1 MNYPR
6 LYPPT
11 AAAWDTNGLGALS
24 DCISCVVEETLN
36 GPFELEMQYRLN
48 GLHYADITLRS
59 IILAK
64 PNPTARLQ
72 PFRVYKISR
81 PINGVVT
88 INAQHLSYDLSGIVI
103 EPFNAPS
110 LASALEGMKT
120 NAVTENPFEYETDK
134 TVISDFVVSYPSS
147 ARSLVAGQRGSLLD
161 TYGGELEFDR
171 YQVKLWAHRG
181 KDNGVTIRY
190 GKNMT
195 DVNQE
200 EDGSGVYTGVYP
212 YWYSE
217 EEGSADLGSS
227 YVPVEGEFDF
237 TRILLLDLT
246 EEFENKPTAEELTQ
260 KAQEYISNHDPG
272 VPTISTTVSWYQSK
286 DFVENVNLGDVVGVY
301 FSRLGI
307 SAKAKIVKTRY
318 NALQN
323 RYESV
328 DIGSVRSSIAGTIVS
343 MDQGVSSVTQYTV
356 TETRRITKELE
367 MTADSL
373 RSAISDSAQNTTQ
386 LIQQSQAIIMEA
398 LQEYATTGD
407 LEQLR
412 SSMQSRFEI
421 LAGQIEASF
430 TSISETVSDLDGETT
445 RQFSEIHSFIRLM
458 AQTSTVNGGIV
469 IGESTSQI
477 KLKLENDILYF
488 FTGDEK
494 TVSVNNACKV
504 FPVPVAVAVEV
515 NPPLVRLPMVLMPVC
530 IVADNIGI
538 YGDSALHLYL
548 LPIFRSENIPADSGL
563 CAGREHCQKRLP
575 YPNSRQR
582 DRLPGIPRRA
592 EGSRVYRG
600 FDG

>member
-11 AAAWDTNGLGALS
+11 ATAWDTNGLGALS

-64 PNPTARLQ
+64 PNPTARPQ

-120 NAVTENPFEYETDK
+120 NAVTDNPFEYETDK
-134 TVISDFVVSYPSS
+134 TVISDFVAAYPSS

-171 YQVKLWAHRG
+171 YQVKIWAHRG

-195 DVNQE
+195 DVSQE

-217 EEGSADLGSS
+217 EEGSADLGRS

-286 DFVENVNLGDVVGVY
+286 EFVENVNLGDVVGVY

-343 MDQGVSSVTQYTV
+343 MDQGVSSATQYAV
-356 TETRRITKELE
+356 IETRRITKELE

-494 TVSVNNACKV
+494 TVSVNNAIAYFSAGKLYV
-504 FPVPVAVAVEV
+504 VQSQIQQLTIGTTGRLMDFYILGSGENTAVGMIG
-515 NPPLVRLPMVLMPVC
+515 RLT
-530 IVADNIGI
+530 
-538 YGDSALHLYL
+538 
-548 LPIFRSENIPADSGL
+548 
-563 CAGREHCQKRLP
+563 
-575 YPNSRQR
+575 
-582 DRLPGIPRRA
+582 
-592 EGSRVYRG
+592 
-600 FDG
+600 

>member
-11 AAAWDTNGLGALS
+11 ATAWDTNGLGALS

-64 PNPTARLQ
+64 PNPTARPQ

-494 TVSVNNACKV
+494 TVSVNNAIAYFSAGKLYV
-504 FPVPVAVAVEV
+504 VQSQIQQLTIGTTGRLMDFYILGSGENTAVGMIG
-515 NPPLVRLPMVLMPVC
+515 RLT
-530 IVADNIGI
+530 
-538 YGDSALHLYL
+538 
-548 LPIFRSENIPADSGL
+548 
-563 CAGREHCQKRLP
+563 
-575 YPNSRQR
+575 
-582 DRLPGIPRRA
+582 
-592 EGSRVYRG
+592 
-600 FDG
+600 

>member
-11 AAAWDTNGLGALS
+11 ATAWDTNGLGALS

-36 GPFELEMQYRLN
+36 GPYELEMQYRLN

-64 PNPTARLQ
+64 PNPTARPQ

-195 DVNQE
+195 DVSQE

-217 EEGSADLGSS
+217 AEGSADLGSS

-494 TVSVNNACKV
+494 TVSVNNAIAYFSAGKLYV
-504 FPVPVAVAVEV
+504 VQSQIQQLTIGTTGRLMDFYILGSGENTAVGMIG
-515 NPPLVRLPMVLMPVC
+515 RL
-530 IVADNIGI
+530 
-538 YGDSALHLYL
+538 S
-548 LPIFRSENIPADSGL
+548 
-563 CAGREHCQKRLP
+563 
-575 YPNSRQR
+575 
-582 DRLPGIPRRA
+582 
-592 EGSRVYRG
+592 
-600 FDG
+600 

>member
-11 AAAWDTNGLGALS
+11 AAAWDNNGLGALS

-64 PNPTARLQ
+64 PNPTTRPQ

-134 TVISDFVVSYPSS
+134 TVISDFVVAYPSS

-286 DFVENVNLGDVVGVY
+286 EFVENVNLGDVVGVY

-343 MDQGVSSVTQYTV
+343 MDQGVSSATQYAV
-356 TETRRITKELE
+356 IETRRITKELE

-494 TVSVNNACKV
+494 TVSVNNAIAYFSAGKLYV
-504 FPVPVAVAVEV
+504 VQSQIQQLTIGTTGRLMDFYILGSGENTAVGMIG
-515 NPPLVRLPMVLMPVC
+515 RLT
-530 IVADNIGI
+530 
-538 YGDSALHLYL
+538 
-548 LPIFRSENIPADSGL
+548 
-563 CAGREHCQKRLP
+563 
-575 YPNSRQR
+575 
-582 DRLPGIPRRA
+582 
-592 EGSRVYRG
+592 
-600 FDG
+600 

>member
-59 IILAK
+59 LILAK
-64 PNPTARLQ
+64 PNPTARPQ

-195 DVNQE
+195 DVSQE

-488 FTGDEK
+488 FTGDET
-494 TVSVNNACKV
+494 TVSVNNAIAYFSAGKLYV
-504 FPVPVAVAVEV
+504 VQSQIQQLTIGTTGRLMDFYILGSGENTAVGMIG
-515 NPPLVRLPMVLMPVC
+515 RL
-530 IVADNIGI
+530 
-538 YGDSALHLYL
+538 S
-548 LPIFRSENIPADSGL
+548 
-563 CAGREHCQKRLP
+563 
-575 YPNSRQR
+575 
-582 DRLPGIPRRA
+582 
-592 EGSRVYRG
+592 
-600 FDG
+600 

>member
-11 AAAWDTNGLGALS
+11 AMAWDTNGLGALS

-134 TVISDFVVSYPSS
+134 TVISDFVVAYPSS

-217 EEGSADLGSS
+217 EEGSADLGNS

-494 TVSVNNACKV
+494 TVSVNNAIAYFSAGKLYV
-504 FPVPVAVAVEV
+504 VQSQIQQLTIGTTGRLMDFYILGSGENTAVGMIG
-515 NPPLVRLPMVLMPVC
+515 RLT
-530 IVADNIGI
+530 
-538 YGDSALHLYL
+538 
-548 LPIFRSENIPADSGL
+548 
-563 CAGREHCQKRLP
+563 
-575 YPNSRQR
+575 
-582 DRLPGIPRRA
+582 
-592 EGSRVYRG
+592 
-600 FDG
+600 

>member
-11 AAAWDTNGLGALS
+11 ATAWDTNGLGALS

-59 IILAK
+59 LILAM
-64 PNPTARLQ
+64 PNPTAMPQ

-246 EEFENKPTAEELTQ
+246 EEFETKPTAEELTQ

-286 DFVENVNLGDVVGVY
+286 DFVENVNLGDAVGVY

-494 TVSVNNACKV
+494 TVSVNNAIAYFSAGKLYV
-504 FPVPVAVAVEV
+504 VQSQIQQLTIGTTGRLMDFYILGSGENTAVGMIG
-515 NPPLVRLPMVLMPVC
+515 RL
-530 IVADNIGI
+530 
-538 YGDSALHLYL
+538 S
-548 LPIFRSENIPADSGL
+548 
-563 CAGREHCQKRLP
+563 
-575 YPNSRQR
+575 
-582 DRLPGIPRRA
+582 
-592 EGSRVYRG
+592 
-600 FDG
+600 

>member
-64 PNPTARLQ
+64 PNPTARPQ

-134 TVISDFVVSYPSS
+134 TVISDFVVAYPSS

-171 YQVKLWAHRG
+171 YQVKLLAHRG

-217 EEGSADLGSS
+217 EEGSTDLGNS

-286 DFVENVNLGDVVGVY
+286 EFVENVNLGDVVGVY

-343 MDQGVSSVTQYTV
+343 MDQGVSSVTQYTM

-494 TVSVNNACKV
+494 TVSVNNAIAYFSAGKLYV
-504 FPVPVAVAVEV
+504 VQSQIQQLTIGTTGRLMDFYILGSGENTAVGMIG
-515 NPPLVRLPMVLMPVC
+515 RLT
-530 IVADNIGI
+530 
-538 YGDSALHLYL
+538 
-548 LPIFRSENIPADSGL
+548 
-563 CAGREHCQKRLP
+563 
-575 YPNSRQR
+575 
-582 DRLPGIPRRA
+582 
-592 EGSRVYRG
+592 
-600 FDG
+600 

>member
-64 PNPTARLQ
+64 PNPTARPQ

-217 EEGSADLGSS
+217 EEGSADLGNS
-227 YVPVEGEFDF
+227 YVPLEGEFDF

-343 MDQGVSSVTQYTV
+343 MDQGVSSVTQYAV

-494 TVSVNNACKV
+494 TVSVNNAIAYFSAGKLYV
-504 FPVPVAVAVEV
+504 VQSQIQQLTIGTTGRLMDFYILGSGENTAVGMIG
-515 NPPLVRLPMVLMPVC
+515 RLT
-530 IVADNIGI
+530 
-538 YGDSALHLYL
+538 
-548 LPIFRSENIPADSGL
+548 
-563 CAGREHCQKRLP
+563 
-575 YPNSRQR
+575 
-582 DRLPGIPRRA
+582 
-592 EGSRVYRG
+592 
-600 FDG
+600 

>member
-59 IILAK
+59 IVLAK
-64 PNPTARLQ
+64 PNPTARPQ

-212 YWYSE
+212 YWYSD

-307 SAKAKIVKTRY
+307 SAQAKIVKTRY

-430 TSISETVSDLDGETT
+430 ASISETVSDLDGETT

-494 TVSVNNACKV
+494 TVSVNNAIAYFSAGKLYV
-504 FPVPVAVAVEV
+504 VQSQIQQLTIGTTGRLMDFYILGSGENTAVGMIG
-515 NPPLVRLPMVLMPVC
+515 RLT
-530 IVADNIGI
+530 
-538 YGDSALHLYL
+538 
-548 LPIFRSENIPADSGL
+548 
-563 CAGREHCQKRLP
+563 
-575 YPNSRQR
+575 
-582 DRLPGIPRRA
+582 
-592 EGSRVYRG
+592 
-600 FDG
+600 

>member
-36 GPFELEMQYRLN
+36 GPYELEMQYRLN

-59 IILAK
+59 LILAK
-64 PNPTARLQ
+64 PNPTSRPQ

-217 EEGSADLGSS
+217 EEGSADLGNS

-318 NALQN
+318 NALLN

-494 TVSVNNACKV
+494 TVSVNNAIAYFSAGKLYV
-504 FPVPVAVAVEV
+504 VQSQIQQLTIGTTGRLMDFYILGSGENTAVGMIG
-515 NPPLVRLPMVLMPVC
+515 RL
-530 IVADNIGI
+530 
-538 YGDSALHLYL
+538 S
-548 LPIFRSENIPADSGL
+548 
-563 CAGREHCQKRLP
+563 
-575 YPNSRQR
+575 
-582 DRLPGIPRRA
+582 
-592 EGSRVYRG
+592 
-600 FDG
+600 

>member
-59 IILAK
+59 LILAK
-64 PNPTARLQ
+64 PNPTARPQ

-171 YQVKLWAHRG
+171 YQVKLLAHRG

-286 DFVENVNLGDVVGVY
+286 DFVENVNLGDAVGVY

-343 MDQGVSSVTQYTV
+343 MDQGVSSVTQYMV

-494 TVSVNNACKV
+494 TVSVNNAIAYFSAGKLYV
-504 FPVPVAVAVEV
+504 VQSQIQQLTIGTTGRLMDFYILGSGENTAVGMIG
-515 NPPLVRLPMVLMPVC
+515 RL
-530 IVADNIGI
+530 
-538 YGDSALHLYL
+538 S
-548 LPIFRSENIPADSGL
+548 
-563 CAGREHCQKRLP
+563 
-575 YPNSRQR
+575 
-582 DRLPGIPRRA
+582 
-592 EGSRVYRG
+592 
-600 FDG
+600 

>member
-64 PNPTARLQ
+64 PNPTARPQ

-134 TVISDFVVSYPSS
+134 TVISDLVVAYPSS

-171 YQVKLWAHRG
+171 YQVKLLAHRG

-217 EEGSADLGSS
+217 EEGSTDLGNS

-286 DFVENVNLGDVVGVY
+286 EFVENVNLGDVVGVY

-494 TVSVNNACKV
+494 TVSVNNAIAYFSAGKLYV
-504 FPVPVAVAVEV
+504 VQSQIQQLTIGTTGRLMDFYILGSGENTAVGMIG
-515 NPPLVRLPMVLMPVC
+515 RL
-530 IVADNIGI
+530 
-538 YGDSALHLYL
+538 S
-548 LPIFRSENIPADSGL
+548 
-563 CAGREHCQKRLP
+563 
-575 YPNSRQR
+575 
-582 DRLPGIPRRA
+582 
-592 EGSRVYRG
+592 
-600 FDG
+600 

>member
-59 IILAK
+59 LILAK
-64 PNPTARLQ
+64 PNPTARPQ
-72 PFRVYKISR
+72 PFRVYRISR

-88 INAQHLSYDLSGIVI
+88 INAQHLSDDLSGIVI

-171 YQVKLWAHRG
+171 YQVKLLSHRG

-343 MDQGVSSVTQYTV
+343 MDQGVSSVAQYTV

-488 FTGDEK
+488 FAGDEK
-494 TVSVNNACKV
+494 TVSVNNAIAYFSAGKLYV
-504 FPVPVAVAVEV
+504 VQSQIQQLTIGTTGRLMDFYILGSGENTAVGMIG
-515 NPPLVRLPMVLMPVC
+515 RLT
-530 IVADNIGI
+530 
-538 YGDSALHLYL
+538 
-548 LPIFRSENIPADSGL
+548 
-563 CAGREHCQKRLP
+563 
-575 YPNSRQR
+575 
-582 DRLPGIPRRA
+582 
-592 EGSRVYRG
+592 
-600 FDG
+600 

>member
-64 PNPTARLQ
+64 PNPTARPQ

-195 DVNQE
+195 DVSQE

-217 EEGSADLGSS
+217 EEGSADLGNS

-246 EEFENKPTAEELTQ
+246 DEFENKPTAEELTQ

-272 VPTISTTVSWYQSK
+272 VPTISTTVSWYQSR

-367 MTADSL
+367 ITADSL

-494 TVSVNNACKV
+494 TVSVNNAIAYFSAGKLYV
-504 FPVPVAVAVEV
+504 VQSQIQQLTIGTTGRLMDFYILGSGENTAVGMIG
-515 NPPLVRLPMVLMPVC
+515 RL
-530 IVADNIGI
+530 
-538 YGDSALHLYL
+538 S
-548 LPIFRSENIPADSGL
+548 
-563 CAGREHCQKRLP
+563 
-575 YPNSRQR
+575 
-582 DRLPGIPRRA
+582 
-592 EGSRVYRG
+592 
-600 FDG
+600 

>member
-11 AAAWDTNGLGALS
+11 ATAWDTNGLGALS

-59 IILAK
+59 IILVK
-64 PNPTARLQ
+64 PNPTARTQ

-494 TVSVNNACKV
+494 TVSVNNAIAYFSAGKLYV
-504 FPVPVAVAVEV
+504 VQSQIQQLTIGTTGRLMDFYILGSGENTAVGMIG
-515 NPPLVRLPMVLMPVC
+515 RL
-530 IVADNIGI
+530 
-538 YGDSALHLYL
+538 S
-548 LPIFRSENIPADSGL
+548 
-563 CAGREHCQKRLP
+563 
-575 YPNSRQR
+575 
-582 DRLPGIPRRA
+582 
-592 EGSRVYRG
+592 
-600 FDG
+600 

>member
-59 IILAK
+59 LILAK
-64 PNPTARLQ
+64 PNPTARPQ

-217 EEGSADLGSS
+217 EEGSADLGRS

-343 MDQGVSSVTQYTV
+343 MDQGVVSVTQYTV

-494 TVSVNNACKV
+494 TVSVNNAIAYFSAGKLYV
-504 FPVPVAVAVEV
+504 VQSQIQQLTIGTTGRLMDFYILGSGENTAVGMIG
-515 NPPLVRLPMVLMPVC
+515 RLT
-530 IVADNIGI
+530 
-538 YGDSALHLYL
+538 
-548 LPIFRSENIPADSGL
+548 
-563 CAGREHCQKRLP
+563 
-575 YPNSRQR
+575 
-582 DRLPGIPRRA
+582 
-592 EGSRVYRG
+592 
-600 FDG
+600 

>member
-64 PNPTARLQ
+64 PNPTARPQ

-120 NAVTENPFEYETDK
+120 NAVAENPFEYETDK

-171 YQVKLWAHRG
+171 YQVKLLSHRG

-494 TVSVNNACKV
+494 TVSVNNAIAYFSAGKLYV
-504 FPVPVAVAVEV
+504 VQSQIQQLTIGTTGRLMDFYILGSGENTAVGMIG
-515 NPPLVRLPMVLMPVC
+515 RL
-530 IVADNIGI
+530 
-538 YGDSALHLYL
+538 S
-548 LPIFRSENIPADSGL
+548 
-563 CAGREHCQKRLP
+563 
-575 YPNSRQR
+575 
-582 DRLPGIPRRA
+582 
-592 EGSRVYRG
+592 
-600 FDG
+600 

>member
-64 PNPTARLQ
+64 PNPTARPQ

-195 DVNQE
+195 DVSQE

-272 VPTISTTVSWYQSK
+272 VPTISTTVSWYQSRE
-286 DFVENVNLGDVVGVY
+286 FVENVNLGDVVGVY

-445 RQFSEIHSFIRLM
+445 RKFSEIHSFIRLM

-494 TVSVNNACKV
+494 TVSVNNAIAYFSAGKLYV
-504 FPVPVAVAVEV
+504 VQSQIQQLTIGTTGRLMDFYILGSGENTAVGMIG
-515 NPPLVRLPMVLMPVC
+515 RL
-530 IVADNIGI
+530 
-538 YGDSALHLYL
+538 S
-548 LPIFRSENIPADSGL
+548 
-563 CAGREHCQKRLP
+563 
-575 YPNSRQR
+575 
-582 DRLPGIPRRA
+582 
-592 EGSRVYRG
+592 
-600 FDG
+600 

>member
-64 PNPTARLQ
+64 PNPTARPQ

-343 MDQGVSSVTQYTV
+343 MDQGVSSITQYTV

-386 LIQQSQAIIMEA
+386 LIQQSQAIVMEA

-494 TVSVNNACKV
+494 TVSVNNAIAYFSAGKLYV
-504 FPVPVAVAVEV
+504 VQSQIQQLTIGTTGRLMDFYILGSGENTAVGMIG
-515 NPPLVRLPMVLMPVC
+515 RL
-530 IVADNIGI
+530 
-538 YGDSALHLYL
+538 S
-548 LPIFRSENIPADSGL
+548 
-563 CAGREHCQKRLP
+563 
-575 YPNSRQR
+575 
-582 DRLPGIPRRA
+582 
-592 EGSRVYRG
+592 
-600 FDG
+600 

>member
-11 AAAWDTNGLGALS
+11 ATAWDTNGLGALS

-64 PNPTARLQ
+64 PNPTARPQ

-120 NAVTENPFEYETDK
+120 NAITENPFEYETDK

-318 NALQN
+318 NALQD
-323 RYESV
+323 RFESV

-494 TVSVNNACKV
+494 TVSVNNAIAYFSAGKLYV
-504 FPVPVAVAVEV
+504 VQSQIQQLTIGTTGRLMDFYILGSGENTAVGMIG
-515 NPPLVRLPMVLMPVC
+515 RLT
-530 IVADNIGI
+530 
-538 YGDSALHLYL
+538 
-548 LPIFRSENIPADSGL
+548 
-563 CAGREHCQKRLP
+563 
-575 YPNSRQR
+575 
-582 DRLPGIPRRA
+582 
-592 EGSRVYRG
+592 
-600 FDG
+600 

>member
-48 GLHYADITLRS
+48 GLHYADITLRA

-64 PNPTARLQ
+64 PNPTARPQ

-134 TVISDFVVSYPSS
+134 TVISDFVVAYPSS

-181 KDNGVTIRY
+181 KDNGATIRY

-272 VPTISTTVSWYQSK
+272 VPTISTTVSWYQSRE
-286 DFVENVNLGDVVGVY
+286 FVENVNLGDVVGVY

-343 MDQGVSSVTQYTV
+343 MDQGVSSVTQYTMI
-356 TETRRITKELE
+356 ETRRITKELE

-494 TVSVNNACKV
+494 TVSVNNAIAYFSAGKLYV
-504 FPVPVAVAVEV
+504 VQSQIQQLTIGTTGRLMDFYILGSGENTAVGMIG
-515 NPPLVRLPMVLMPVC
+515 RL
-530 IVADNIGI
+530 
-538 YGDSALHLYL
+538 S
-548 LPIFRSENIPADSGL
+548 
-563 CAGREHCQKRLP
+563 
-575 YPNSRQR
+575 
-582 DRLPGIPRRA
+582 
-592 EGSRVYRG
+592 
-600 FDG
+600 

>member
-11 AAAWDTNGLGALS
+11 ATAWDTNGLGALS

-64 PNPTARLQ
+64 PNPTARPQ

-134 TVISDFVVSYPSS
+134 TVISDFVVAYPSS

-272 VPTISTTVSWYQSK
+272 VPTISTTVSWYQSRE
-286 DFVENVNLGDVVGVY
+286 FVENVNLGDVVGVY

-494 TVSVNNACKV
+494 TVSVNNAIAYFSAGKLYV
-504 FPVPVAVAVEV
+504 VQSQIQQLTIGTTGRLMDFYILGSGENTAVGMIG
-515 NPPLVRLPMVLMPVC
+515 RLT
-530 IVADNIGI
+530 
-538 YGDSALHLYL
+538 
-548 LPIFRSENIPADSGL
+548 
-563 CAGREHCQKRLP
+563 
-575 YPNSRQR
+575 
-582 DRLPGIPRRA
+582 
-592 EGSRVYRG
+592 
-600 FDG
+600 

>member
-64 PNPTARLQ
+64 PNPTARPQ

-171 YQVKLWAHRG
+171 YQVKLLSHRG

-217 EEGSADLGSS
+217 DEGSADLGSS

-246 EEFENKPTAEELTQ
+246 EEFENKPTGEELTQ

-494 TVSVNNACKV
+494 TVSVNNAIAYFSAGKLYV
-504 FPVPVAVAVEV
+504 VQSQIQQLTIGTTGRLMDFYILGSGENTAVGMIG
-515 NPPLVRLPMVLMPVC
+515 RLT
-530 IVADNIGI
+530 
-538 YGDSALHLYL
+538 
-548 LPIFRSENIPADSGL
+548 
-563 CAGREHCQKRLP
+563 
-575 YPNSRQR
+575 
-582 DRLPGIPRRA
+582 
-592 EGSRVYRG
+592 
-600 FDG
+600 

>member
-11 AAAWDTNGLGALS
+11 AAAWDNNGLGALS

-36 GPFELEMQYRLN
+36 GPYELEMQYRLN

-64 PNPTARLQ
+64 PNPTARPQ

-195 DVNQE
+195 DVSQE

-494 TVSVNNACKV
+494 TVSVNNAIAYFSAGKLYV
-504 FPVPVAVAVEV
+504 VQSQIQQLTIGTTGRLMDFYILGSGENTAVGMIG
-515 NPPLVRLPMVLMPVC
+515 RL
-530 IVADNIGI
+530 
-538 YGDSALHLYL
+538 S
-548 LPIFRSENIPADSGL
+548 
-563 CAGREHCQKRLP
+563 
-575 YPNSRQR
+575 
-582 DRLPGIPRRA
+582 
-592 EGSRVYRG
+592 
-600 FDG
+600 

>member
-11 AAAWDTNGLGALS
+11 ATAWDTNGLGALS
-24 DCISCVVEETLN
+24 DCISCAVEETLN

-59 IILAK
+59 LILAK
-64 PNPTARLQ
+64 PNPTARPQ

-260 KAQEYISNHDPG
+260 KAQEYISSHDPG
-272 VPTISTTVSWYQSK
+272 VPTISTTVSWYQSR
-286 DFVENVNLGDVVGVY
+286 DFVENVNLGDAVGVY

-318 NALQN
+318 NALEN

-343 MDQGVSSVTQYTV
+343 MDQGVSSVTQYAV

-488 FTGDEK
+488 FAGDEK
-494 TVSVNNACKV
+494 TVSVNNAIAYFSSGKLYV
-504 FPVPVAVAVEV
+504 VQSQIQQLTIGTTGRLMDFYILGSGENTAVGMIG
-515 NPPLVRLPMVLMPVC
+515 RLT
-530 IVADNIGI
+530 
-538 YGDSALHLYL
+538 
-548 LPIFRSENIPADSGL
+548 
-563 CAGREHCQKRLP
+563 
-575 YPNSRQR
+575 
-582 DRLPGIPRRA
+582 
-592 EGSRVYRG
+592 
-600 FDG
+600 

>member
-64 PNPTARLQ
+64 PNPTARPQ

-134 TVISDFVVSYPSS
+134 TVISDFVVAYPSS

-171 YQVKLWAHRG
+171 YQVKIWAHRG

-195 DVNQE
+195 DVSQE

-246 EEFENKPTAEELTQ
+246 EEFESKPTAEELTQ

-272 VPTISTTVSWYQSK
+272 VPTISTTVSWHQSRE
-286 DFVENVNLGDVVGVY
+286 FVENVNLGDVVGVY

-494 TVSVNNACKV
+494 TVSVNNAIAYFSAGKLYV
-504 FPVPVAVAVEV
+504 VQSQIQQLTIGTTGRLMDFYILGSGENTAVGMIG
-515 NPPLVRLPMVLMPVC
+515 RLT
-530 IVADNIGI
+530 
-538 YGDSALHLYL
+538 
-548 LPIFRSENIPADSGL
+548 
-563 CAGREHCQKRLP
+563 
-575 YPNSRQR
+575 
-582 DRLPGIPRRA
+582 
-592 EGSRVYRG
+592 
-600 FDG
+600 

>member
-11 AAAWDTNGLGALS
+11 ATAWDTNGLGALS

-64 PNPTARLQ
+64 PNPTARPQ

-134 TVISDFVVSYPSS
+134 TVISDFVVAYPSS

-195 DVNQE
+195 DVSQE

-430 TSISETVSDLDGETT
+430 TNISETVSDLDGETT

-488 FTGDEK
+488 FSGDEK
-494 TVSVNNACKV
+494 TVSVNNAIAYFSAGKLYV
-504 FPVPVAVAVEV
+504 VQSQIQQLTIGTTGRLMDFYILGSGENTAVGMIG
-515 NPPLVRLPMVLMPVC
+515 RL
-530 IVADNIGI
+530 
-538 YGDSALHLYL
+538 S
-548 LPIFRSENIPADSGL
+548 
-563 CAGREHCQKRLP
+563 
-575 YPNSRQR
+575 
-582 DRLPGIPRRA
+582 
-592 EGSRVYRG
+592 
-600 FDG
+600 

>member
-11 AAAWDTNGLGALS
+11 AAAWDNNGLGSLS

-64 PNPTARLQ
+64 PNPTARPQ

-494 TVSVNNACKV
+494 TVSVNNAIAYFSAGKLYV
-504 FPVPVAVAVEV
+504 VQSQIQQLTIGTTGRLMDFYILGSGENTAVGMIG
-515 NPPLVRLPMVLMPVC
+515 RL
-530 IVADNIGI
+530 
-538 YGDSALHLYL
+538 S
-548 LPIFRSENIPADSGL
+548 
-563 CAGREHCQKRLP
+563 
-575 YPNSRQR
+575 
-582 DRLPGIPRRA
+582 
-592 EGSRVYRG
+592 
-600 FDG
+600 

>member
-11 AAAWDTNGLGALS
+11 AAAWDNNGLGALS

-59 IILAK
+59 LILAK
-64 PNPTARLQ
+64 PNPTARPQ

-120 NAVTENPFEYETDK
+120 NAVTDNPFEYETDK

-171 YQVKLWAHRG
+171 YQVKLWARRG

-212 YWYSE
+212 YWYAE

-227 YVPVEGEFDF
+227 YVPVEGEYDF

-343 MDQGVSSVTQYTV
+343 IDQGVSSVTQYTV

-445 RQFSEIHSFIRLM
+445 RKFSEIHSFIRLM

-494 TVSVNNACKV
+494 TVSVNNAIAYFSAGKLYV
-504 FPVPVAVAVEV
+504 VQSQIQQLTIGTTGRLMDFYILGSGENTAVGMIG
-515 NPPLVRLPMVLMPVC
+515 RLT
-530 IVADNIGI
+530 
-538 YGDSALHLYL
+538 
-548 LPIFRSENIPADSGL
+548 
-563 CAGREHCQKRLP
+563 
-575 YPNSRQR
+575 
-582 DRLPGIPRRA
+582 
-592 EGSRVYRG
+592 
-600 FDG
+600 

>member
-1 MNYPR
+1 MIYPR

-36 GPFELEMQYRLN
+36 GPFELEMQYRLD

-64 PNPTARLQ
+64 PNPTARPQ

-227 YVPVEGEFDF
+227 YVPVDGEFDF

-272 VPTISTTVSWYQSK
+272 VPTISTTVSWYQSR
-286 DFVENVNLGDVVGVY
+286 DFVENVNLGDAVGVY

-494 TVSVNNACKV
+494 TVSVNNAIAYFSAGKLYV
-504 FPVPVAVAVEV
+504 VQSQIQQLTIGTTGRLMDFYILGSGENTAVGMIG
-515 NPPLVRLPMVLMPVC
+515 RLT
-530 IVADNIGI
+530 
-538 YGDSALHLYL
+538 
-548 LPIFRSENIPADSGL
+548 
-563 CAGREHCQKRLP
+563 
-575 YPNSRQR
+575 
-582 DRLPGIPRRA
+582 
-592 EGSRVYRG
+592 
-600 FDG
+600 

>member
-64 PNPTARLQ
+64 PNPTARPQ

-318 NALQN
+318 NALQD

-488 FTGDEK
+488 FAGDEK
-494 TVSVNNACKV
+494 TVSVNNAIAYFSAGKLYV
-504 FPVPVAVAVEV
+504 VQSQIQQLTIGTTGRLMDFYILGSGENTAVGMIG
-515 NPPLVRLPMVLMPVC
+515 RL
-530 IVADNIGI
+530 
-538 YGDSALHLYL
+538 S
-548 LPIFRSENIPADSGL
+548 
-563 CAGREHCQKRLP
+563 
-575 YPNSRQR
+575 
-582 DRLPGIPRRA
+582 
-592 EGSRVYRG
+592 
-600 FDG
+600 

>member
-64 PNPTARLQ
+64 PNPTARPQ

-120 NAVTENPFEYETDK
+120 NAVAENPFEYETDK

-171 YQVKLWAHRG
+171 YQVKLLSHRG

-195 DVNQE
+195 DVSQE

-217 EEGSADLGSS
+217 EEGSADLGNS

-272 VPTISTTVSWYQSK
+272 VPTISTTVSWYQSRE
-286 DFVENVNLGDVVGVY
+286 FVENVNLGDVVGVY

-494 TVSVNNACKV
+494 TVSVNNAIAYFSAGKLYV
-504 FPVPVAVAVEV
+504 VQSQIQQLTIGTTGRLMDFYILGSGENTAVGMIG
-515 NPPLVRLPMVLMPVC
+515 RLT
-530 IVADNIGI
+530 
-538 YGDSALHLYL
+538 
-548 LPIFRSENIPADSGL
+548 
-563 CAGREHCQKRLP
+563 
-575 YPNSRQR
+575 
-582 DRLPGIPRRA
+582 
-592 EGSRVYRG
+592 
-600 FDG
+600 

>member
-64 PNPTARLQ
+64 PNPTARPQ

-488 FTGDEK
+488 FAGDEK
-494 TVSVNNACKV
+494 TVSVNNAIAYFSAGKLYV
-504 FPVPVAVAVEV
+504 VQSQIQQLTIGTTGRLMDFYILGSGENTAVGMIG
-515 NPPLVRLPMVLMPVC
+515 RL
-530 IVADNIGI
+530 
-538 YGDSALHLYL
+538 S
-548 LPIFRSENIPADSGL
+548 
-563 CAGREHCQKRLP
+563 
-575 YPNSRQR
+575 
-582 DRLPGIPRRA
+582 
-592 EGSRVYRG
+592 
-600 FDG
+600 

>member
-59 IILAK
+59 IVLAK
-64 PNPTARLQ
+64 PNPTARPQ

-212 YWYSE
+212 YWYSD

-307 SAKAKIVKTRY
+307 SAQAKIVKTRY

-494 TVSVNNACKV
+494 TVSVNNAIAYFSAGKLYV
-504 FPVPVAVAVEV
+504 VQSQIQQLTIGTTGRLMDFYILGSGENTAVGMIG
-515 NPPLVRLPMVLMPVC
+515 RLT
-530 IVADNIGI
+530 
-538 YGDSALHLYL
+538 
-548 LPIFRSENIPADSGL
+548 
-563 CAGREHCQKRLP
+563 
-575 YPNSRQR
+575 
-582 DRLPGIPRRA
+582 
-592 EGSRVYRG
+592 
-600 FDG
+600 

>member
-64 PNPTARLQ
+64 PNPTARPQ

-147 ARSLVAGQRGSLLD
+147 ARSLVAGQIGSLLD

-171 YQVKLWAHRG
+171 YQVKLLAHRG

-494 TVSVNNACKV
+494 TVSVNNAIAYFSAGKLYV
-504 FPVPVAVAVEV
+504 VQSQIQQLTIGTTGRLMDFYILGSGENTAVGMIG
-515 NPPLVRLPMVLMPVC
+515 RL
-530 IVADNIGI
+530 
-538 YGDSALHLYL
+538 S
-548 LPIFRSENIPADSGL
+548 
-563 CAGREHCQKRLP
+563 
-575 YPNSRQR
+575 
-582 DRLPGIPRRA
+582 
-592 EGSRVYRG
+592 
-600 FDG
+600 

>member
-64 PNPTARLQ
+64 PNPTARPQ

-171 YQVKLWAHRG
+171 YQVKLLAHRG

-237 TRILLLDLT
+237 TRILLLNLT

-386 LIQQSQAIIMEA
+386 LIQQSQSIIMEA

-494 TVSVNNACKV
+494 TVSVNNAIAYFSAGKLYV
-504 FPVPVAVAVEV
+504 VQSQIQQLTIGTTGRLMDFYILGSGENTAVGMIG
-515 NPPLVRLPMVLMPVC
+515 RL
-530 IVADNIGI
+530 
-538 YGDSALHLYL
+538 S
-548 LPIFRSENIPADSGL
+548 
-563 CAGREHCQKRLP
+563 
-575 YPNSRQR
+575 
-582 DRLPGIPRRA
+582 
-592 EGSRVYRG
+592 
-600 FDG
+600 

>member
-59 IILAK
+59 LILAK
-64 PNPTARLQ
+64 PNPTARPQ

-195 DVNQE
+195 DVSQE

-227 YVPVEGEFDF
+227 YVPVEGEFEF
-237 TRILLLDLT
+237 TRVLLLDLT

-272 VPTISTTVSWYQSK
+272 VPTISTTVSWYQSREL
-286 DFVENVNLGDVVGVY
+286 VENVNLGDVVGVY

-494 TVSVNNACKV
+494 TVSVNNAIAYFSAGKLYV
-504 FPVPVAVAVEV
+504 VQSQIQQLTIGTTGRLMDFYILGSGENTAVGMIG
-515 NPPLVRLPMVLMPVC
+515 RLT
-530 IVADNIGI
+530 
-538 YGDSALHLYL
+538 
-548 LPIFRSENIPADSGL
+548 
-563 CAGREHCQKRLP
+563 
-575 YPNSRQR
+575 
-582 DRLPGIPRRA
+582 
-592 EGSRVYRG
+592 
-600 FDG
+600 

>member
-11 AAAWDTNGLGALS
+11 AAAWDNNGLGALS

-64 PNPTARLQ
+64 PNPTARPQ

-120 NAVTENPFEYETDK
+120 NAVTDNPFEYETDK
-134 TVISDFVVSYPSS
+134 TVISDFVVAYPSS

-195 DVNQE
+195 DVSQE

-430 TSISETVSDLDGETT
+430 TSISETVSDLDGETS

-488 FTGDEK
+488 FAGDEK
-494 TVSVNNACKV
+494 TVSVNNAIAYFSAGKLYV
-504 FPVPVAVAVEV
+504 VQSQIQQLTIGTTGRLMDFYILGSGENTAVGMIG
-515 NPPLVRLPMVLMPVC
+515 RLT
-530 IVADNIGI
+530 
-538 YGDSALHLYL
+538 
-548 LPIFRSENIPADSGL
+548 
-563 CAGREHCQKRLP
+563 
-575 YPNSRQR
+575 
-582 DRLPGIPRRA
+582 
-592 EGSRVYRG
+592 
-600 FDG
+600 

>member
-6 LYPPT
+6 LHPPT

-48 GLHYADITLRS
+48 GLHYADVTLRS

-64 PNPTARLQ
+64 PNPTARPQ

-120 NAVTENPFEYETDK
+120 NAVTDNPFEYETDK

-212 YWYSE
+212 YWYSG

-272 VPTISTTVSWYQSK
+272 VPTISTTVSWYQSRE
-286 DFVENVNLGDVVGVY
+286 FVENVNLGDVVGVY

-494 TVSVNNACKV
+494 TVSVNNAIAYFSAGKLYV
-504 FPVPVAVAVEV
+504 VQSQIQQLTIGTTGRLMDFYILGSGENTAVGMIG
-515 NPPLVRLPMVLMPVC
+515 RL
-530 IVADNIGI
+530 
-538 YGDSALHLYL
+538 S
-548 LPIFRSENIPADSGL
+548 
-563 CAGREHCQKRLP
+563 
-575 YPNSRQR
+575 
-582 DRLPGIPRRA
+582 
-592 EGSRVYRG
+592 
-600 FDG
+600 